1 MATAVS
7 SPQQRLDTD
16 DVFFP
21 AMAVLILG
29 FVLLGFWQSYFVAG
43 MVRAKLPNTLVHIH
57 GALFVSWIFFL
68 LLQTSLVAV
77 GRVKWHMTL
86 GMVGVIL
93 PPLMIVFG
101 TLTLFD
107 SIRRNGTD
115 IPPALILVGDE
126 SNLILF
132 AVLTGWGLLRRR
144 NPAYHK
150 RLMILGTTAILGP
163 AIDRWP
169 VSHTLGMTIAA
180 IFALPLLVVA
190 YDLWSM
196 RRIHRITAIA
206 FTMIAVVMLS
216 LVPVSH
222 LEIWQH
228 VVAWIRRT

>member
-1 MATAVS
+1 MPIAI
-7 SPQQRLDTD
+7 SPRQKLNAD
-16 DVFFP
+16 DIFFP

-29 FVLLGFWQSYFVAG
+29 FVLVGFWQSYFVAG

-86 GMVGVIL
+86 GIVGVIL

-132 AVLTGWGLLRRR
+132 AVLTGWGLLMRR

-169 VSHTLGMTIAA
+169 VPHTLGMTIAA

-190 YDLWSM
+190 YDLWST
-196 RRIHRITAIA
+196 RRLHRSTTIA
-206 FTMIAVVMLS
+206 FTMITVVMLS
-216 LVPVSH
+216 VVPVSQ

-228 VVAWIRRT
+228 AVAWIRHT